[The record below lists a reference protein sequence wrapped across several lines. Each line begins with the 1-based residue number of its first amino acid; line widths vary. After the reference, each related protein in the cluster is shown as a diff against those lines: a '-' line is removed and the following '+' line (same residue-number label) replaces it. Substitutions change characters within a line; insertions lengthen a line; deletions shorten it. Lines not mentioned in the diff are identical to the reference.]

1 FDTVNTNL
9 KSVYLPCKAAIP
21 HMIKNG
27 KGSIVNISSIGSVLP
42 DLSRIAYCVSKAAI
56 NSLTQNIAT
65 QYAKDNV
72 RCNAVLPGL
81 IATKAAL
88 DNMSPEFIKEFL
100 KHVPLNRIGEPD
112 DIAKAVLFYASDDSS
127 FITGDLLEVAGGF
140 GLPTPQFADN
150 ILG

>member
-1 FDTVNTNL
+1 
-9 KSVYLPCKAAIP
+9 
-21 HMIKNG
+21 MIKNG

-42 DLSRIAYCVSKAAI
+42 DLSRIAYCVSKAI

-88 DNMSPEFIKEFL
+88 DNMSQ
-100 KHVPLNRIGEPD
+100 
-112 DIAKAVLFYASDDSS
+112 SS
-127 FITGDLLEVAGGF
+127 
-140 GLPTPQFADN
+140 
-150 ILG
+150 